1 MPWHGFLQRMHEFEE
16 AGSKIFF
23 YKPLEWFFDRGF
35 GNTWQLAL
43 NRVHETSKKIFCNSK
58 MASLDATWTKEQN
71 VKTDGESLDDKVGPE
86 TMKHVWQSKKKIWW
100 QMIEQPKSN
109 CFHDI
114 VLQKT

>member
-1 MPWHGFLQRMHEFEE
+1 
-16 AGSKIFF
+16 
-23 YKPLEWFFDRGF
+23 
-35 GNTWQLAL
+35 
-43 NRVHETSKKIFCNSK
+43 